1 MIKNFGRLALF
12 VGGLMGGVGSA
23 FSLICNGNAYTFSLV
38 IFSIAV
44 PDSVSIKIFEKKK
57 KTKSISCKLE
67 PIRPIVIGA
76 WICSEGLSLLY
87 CS

>member
-57 KTKSISCKLE
+57 KNKI
-67 PIRPIVIGA
+67 
-76 WICSEGLSLLY
+76 Y
-87 CS
+87 FM